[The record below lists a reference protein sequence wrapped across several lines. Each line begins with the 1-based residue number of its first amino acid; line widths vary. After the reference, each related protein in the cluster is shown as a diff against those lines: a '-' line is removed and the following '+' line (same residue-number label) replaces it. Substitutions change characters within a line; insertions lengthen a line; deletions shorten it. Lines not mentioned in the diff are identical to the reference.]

1 MIYTHTHA
9 RACMR
14 THTHT
19 HLHFWVVSIF
29 WLLSVMLLSHW
40 YEYLFE
46 SLLSVPLCLY
56 PAVRLL
62 SFCLTF
68 WGVAKSL
75 PTAAASFDFPVTSA
89 QGLHFLHIL
98 VCAYLPFIF
107 ITILMS
113 VKWRLTYI
121 SLMTKLTSNIFLC
134 ASLCVSFFKAY
145 SNPLLIL

>member
-1 MIYTHTHA
+1 MIHTHTH
-9 RACMR
+9 
-14 THTHT
+14 THVHAHTYT

-29 WLLSVMLLSHW
+29 WLLSMMLLLHW

-56 PAVRLL
+56 PEVRLL
-62 SFCLTF
+62 GHWFFCLTF
-68 WGVAKSL
+68 WGVTKL
-75 PTAAASFDFPVTSA
+75 FPTAAASFDFPITSA
-89 QGLHFLHIL
+89 QGVHFLHIL

-121 SLMTKLTSNIFLC
+121 SLMTKLTWNIFLC
-134 ASLCVSFFKAY
+134 ASLYLFLKAY